1 MLATGGL
8 YAPTIRYYNGTVY
21 IVCTNIIHPGNSTED
36 ITQNFIVSTNN
47 IWSNEWSDPIY
58 FDFHG
63 IDPSIFLDDD
73 GRAYIQGSASPG
85 PMTKIHLFEI
95 DLKTGEKLSEE
106 KKIWDGTGGIYPE
119 GPHIYKKDGWYYL
132 MISEGGTHEGHMI
145 TVARSRDI
153 WGSYEAFE
161 RNPILTTKGTD
172 EYIRYTGHC
181 DMFEDQQGKW
191 WAGCLGVRK
200 DKEGRFVMGRET
212 FLTTGEWLEGDW
224 PKLNQVKM
232 NQVLPDGKELVRLE
246 GTLPLTAD
254 PMVDYLYIR
263 DLILGIHQISNAG
276 KTLTL
281 TASKADMSQWAEP
294 VTFIGKRQRQLR
306 GSSTVT
312 MHKPTLS
319 TNANFK
325 AGLAYYKDEHRY
337 IKLYYDFS
345 VSAMTFE
352 LANNAKSISKTARHQ
367 VEMKDVVVLRVEYAE
382 SSYHFSYQIEE
393 GPIVWASFDLVD
405 SIDVTGPDFVG
416 PVIGVFATAETE
428 GIQVRFEDLKVD

>member
-224 PKLNQVKM
+224 PKLNQVK
-232 NQVLPDGKELVRLE
+232 
-246 GTLPLTAD
+246 
-254 PMVDYLYIR
+254 
-263 DLILGIHQISNAG
+263 
-276 KTLTL
+276 
-281 TASKADMSQWAEP
+281 
-294 VTFIGKRQRQLR
+294 
-306 GSSTVT
+306 
-312 MHKPTLS
+312 
-319 TNANFK
+319 
-325 AGLAYYKDEHRY
+325 
-337 IKLYYDFS
+337 
-345 VSAMTFE
+345 
-352 LANNAKSISKTARHQ
+352 
-367 VEMKDVVVLRVEYAE
+367 
-382 SSYHFSYQIEE
+382 
-393 GPIVWASFDLVD
+393 
-405 SIDVTGPDFVG
+405 
-416 PVIGVFATAETE
+416 
-428 GIQVRFEDLKVD
+428 